1 MITGASTV
9 LEKRKTD
16 YGLWRYGILHS
27 HSLRIHLRSLEIS
40 RIFDGGRRISYDIEV
55 MMVFIEYRTKGAVL

>member
-1 MITGASTV
+1 MITGTSTV
-9 LEKRKTD
+9 LGKRKMD

-40 RIFDGGRRISYDIEV
+40 LQF
-55 MMVFIEYRTKGAVL
+55 

>member
-1 MITGASTV
+1 MITRTSTV
-9 LEKRKTD
+9 LGKRKTD

-40 RIFDGGRRISYDIEV
+40 
-55 MMVFIEYRTKGAVL
+55 LQL